1 MFFSERVHFHTVAFV
16 FSSCVWLNE
25 SSKQQH
31 ARSHFIVW
39 IFSPVY
45 FQMCPQSV
53 CPGGSKFTMVT
64 FVWLFSTVGFQ
75 MSLQSACQRGCKVTL
90 VAFVWL
96 FSTVHFKM
104 TSQAAFH
111 RGCIL
116 TLVALF
122 SFIIC
127 VFQGNIYIIP
137 TFTNV
142 VIFYILIHD
151 QRVVNVVP
159 WVMSISN
166 WENEDCGLEER
177 TNESERQR
185 CKKRQICQIYLCYF
199 LELTFELSMQAP
211 VLVYCSA
218 ISTIPIGTTPCTNA
232 TSTNDMVVWP
242 ATKLAFALP
251 DLSKFDGVDSMM
263 VVWPTTKLAF
273 ALPDFSKFDRVDFMM
288 VVWPTTKLAFALP
301 VFQNLTE

>member
-1 MFFSERVHFHTVAFV
+1 
-16 FSSCVWLNE
+16 
-25 SSKQQH
+25 
-31 ARSHFIVW
+31 
-39 IFSPVY
+39 
-45 FQMCPQSV
+45 
-53 CPGGSKFTMVT
+53 
-64 FVWLFSTVGFQ
+64 
-75 MSLQSACQRGCKVTL
+75 MS
-90 VAFVWL
+90 
-96 FSTVHFKM
+96 
-104 TSQAAFH
+104 SQAAFH

-199 LELTFELSMQAP
+199 LELTFELSMQQAP

-218 ISTIPIGTTPCTNA
+218 ISTIPII
-232 TSTNDMVVWP
+232 TSWNNTMVPMLPAPMIWWSDLRQNWP
-242 ATKLAFALP
+242 LP
-251 DLSKFDGVDSMM
+251 FLMC
-263 VVWPTTKLAF
+263 
-273 ALPDFSKFDRVDFMM
+273 
-288 VVWPTTKLAFALP
+288 
-301 VFQNLTE
+301 QNLTE